1 MKRPVEVAIYV
12 EGGGDS
18 TDDKDA
24 LRRGMDEFLRSLK
37 DRVRAKAWRW
47 KLVFCGGR
55 RAAYEKFVNA
65 RKFAGPNDII
75 ILLVDSEGP
84 VTSDT
89 KAAHLKQRQGDEG
102 WDLTG
107 VPEDHIHFMAQT
119 MEAWIVSDPEALAAY
134 YGQGFRANALPT
146 RQNLEEEAK
155 PDVAEKLKAATRDS
169 KKREY
174 HKIHHASQLLAR
186 IDPNKVCARCPHA
199 KTFFEKL
206 KELIG

>member
-1 MKRPVEVAIYV
+1 MAIYV

-18 TDDKDA
+18 TADKNA
-24 LRRGMDEFLRSLK
+24 LRIGMDVLLTSLK

-55 RAAYEKFVNA
+55 RAAYEKFINA
-65 RKFAGPNDII
+65 REHAGSNDIV

-84 VTSDT
+84 VTVDT

-119 MEAWIVSDPEALAAY
+119 MEAWIVADPEALATY
-134 YGQGFRANALPT
+134 YGQGFRTNALPA
-146 RQNLEEEAK
+146 RQNLEDEAK
-155 PDVAEKLKAATRDS
+155 PNVAEKLKAATRDS
-169 KKREY
+169 KTKGEY
-174 HKIHHASQLLAR
+174 HKIAHASQLLAK
-186 IDPNKVCARCPHA
+186 IDPTKVRARCPHA
-199 KTFFEKL
+199 ERFFTTLER
-206 KELIG
+206 LIG